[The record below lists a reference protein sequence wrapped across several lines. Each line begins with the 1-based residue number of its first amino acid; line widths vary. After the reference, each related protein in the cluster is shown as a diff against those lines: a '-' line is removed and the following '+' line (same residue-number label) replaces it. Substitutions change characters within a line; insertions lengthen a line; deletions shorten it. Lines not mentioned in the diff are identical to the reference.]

1 LNIEAC
7 RIATDEA
14 IAPFGSPRKSRGGVM
29 NRTGEPREQFEQHPA
44 GRWPANIA
52 LDEEA
57 ARALDAMSGESKST
71 GGIGSPFTSPY
82 GIYGKYADAI
92 RANSG
97 GLGDSGGASRF
108 FYTAKASRSEREHGL
123 EGAGKQ
129 AGGSTAKGFTE
140 DVARGLDR
148 NRPVANHHPTVKPL
162 DLMRW
167 LVRLVTREGD
177 LVLDPFTGSGTTGV
191 AAIMEGRN
199 FAGIEM
205 NADYLTIAQRRI
217 QNAPLSLFGGAA

>member
-57 ARALDAMSGESKST
+57 ARALDAMSGISVSS
-71 GGIGSPFTSPY
+71 GGPSGSLGGA
-82 GIYGKYADAI
+82 GIYGRFAQTA
-92 RANSG
+92 RANEG

-123 EGAGKQ
+123 EGAGKH

-148 NRPVANHHPTVKPL
+148 NRPVGNHHPTVKPIE
-162 DLMRW
+162 LMRW

-199 FAGIEM
+199 FAGVEL
-205 NADYLTIAQRRI
+205 NDDYITIAKKRI
-217 QNAPLSLFGGAA
+217 ANAPLSLFGGAA